1 MTESESRTLTT
12 EASTD
17 PKAVTTPRSRAELAA
32 LKVAVYGKPSKQ
44 AKPKPW
50 PGTATE
56 YALKVR
62 AHWTA
67 NPGKAKTLTAA
78 LRQACQR
85 YVQKDDQA
93 FTVPS
98 LRELLRK
105 HDQKRS
111 GNPL

>member
-17 PKAVTTPRSRAELAA
+17 PKAVTIPRSRAELAA

-62 AHWTA
+62 ARWTA

-78 LRQACQR
+78 LKQALQR
-85 YVQKDDQA
+85 DGLA